1 MLVSQISHSG
11 PWGCVGG
18 DLRRSSALDSNSG
31 LPCEERAEVGACVKL
46 ERDKIDPDISSCAP
60 PKRRVVT
67 SVSSWL
73 SRSDDPF
80 NSCWIEQRTRCC
92 NRISRCIKI
101 CCRYCCAKLACCRSV
116 TDRRERSISPPLR
129 RDSVVRSLPGSLV
142 IFKSFLVAK
151 NGLKH
156 FISMSYDLN
165 GFGPGVPGLTPRRPF
180 QDGIGIRP
188 SGLRLVH
195 FMLYT

>member
-46 ERDKIDPDISSCAP
+46 ERRKIDPDISGCAP
-60 PKRRVVT
+60 PKRRVIT

-92 NRISRCIKI
+92 TRILCCIKM
-101 CCRYCCAKLACCRSV
+101 CCEFSCTKLVGCRSV
-116 TDRRERSISPPLR
+116 TDRRAGSFAAPLR
-129 RDSVVRSLPGSLV
+129 RDSVVRSLPGGLV
-142 IFKSFLVAK
+142 IFRSFFAAQ

-156 FISMSYDLN
+156 FISMTCNLN
-165 GFGPGVPGLTPRRPF
+165 GLRPRIPQLAPRRPS
-180 QDGIGIRP
+180 QDGIRIRP